1 MAMYM
6 RETGLQTKLKA
17 REFTLTWTEL
27 NMKASGKRINNT
39 VKVKRHGLMELCT
52 RGTTFTGKSMGL
64 VISCGAMVQ
73 YIKASFSTTILKE
86 MESID
91 GLMEGLSKANGRTIR
106 CTGEESL
113 HGLMGGNTKE
123 NI

>member
-6 RETGLQTKLKA
+6 KETGLQTRLKA
-17 REFTLTWTEL
+17 KEFTLTWTEL

-39 VKVKRHGLMELCT
+39 VKVKRRGLMELCT
-52 RGTTFTGKSMGL
+52 RETTFTVKSTGL
-64 VISCGAMVQ
+64 VISCGAMGPS
-73 YIKASFSTTILKE
+73 IKASFSTTILKE

-91 GLMEGLSKANGRTIR
+91 GLMEGLSKASGRTIR
-106 CTGEESL
+106 CMGEESL
-113 HGLMGGNTKE
+113 HGLMAGSTKE